1 MFFCSNNLLNI
12 FGWHEKNIS
21 SIKYLV
27 FNYNNIEG
35 NTTEL
40 KRYSKERSER
50 RRNRRNLLNQ
60 RSTWRLL
67 LVRPHD
73 IPTDMLLGPPPGK
86 TLDEVQKIYKDM
98 SIKVFT
104 QSVFWGTTKMVW
116 NHAYYDTA
124 VWEGLLKQYL
134 GDRSLLQ
141 TNRLANCPKVSL
153 SW

>member
-1 MFFCSNNLLNI
+1 MSRQRP
-12 FGWHEKNIS
+12 FGLTITVS
-21 SIKYLV
+21 RFV
-27 FNYNNIEG
+27 FRAAEVSW
-35 NTTEL
+35 
-40 KRYSKERSER
+40 RVF
-50 RRNRRNLLNQ
+50 
-60 RSTWRLL
+60 WRLL

-73 IPTDMLLGPPPGK
+73 IPTGMLVGPPPGK

-153 SW
+153 S